1 MRALPGAGAVLL
13 SVAAVLAAPLM
24 AQSRAD
30 GGTRADEAPIV
41 VTGIR
46 DIVVNGHAINC
57 RRLPGDPLG
66 RIIVGTSFGPRS
78 RLAVV
83 PQGSGGYAVEQDSE
97 QITGPDFWQR
107 VGIGIDQYV
116 FRSPANGRPM
126 CVGGTADLQ
135 PYGGF
140 RRIVD
145 AGPYR
150 GHRVRFTLWVATRQ
164 ANLVHFWLA
173 AGTNET
179 RPRAGARRPVN
190 RLYNGGNT
198 NNVHWGGNHGWTPVL
213 LETGPVASQA
223 AHISYGFNLQGSGDV
238 WVYAPRLE
246 IVPDESPG
254 AETGDRI
261 VIGRSQR

>member
-1 MRALPGAGAVLL
+1 MRSVVGTGAFLL
-13 SVAAVLAAPLM
+13 CAIPFLAAPLV
-24 AQSRAD
+24 AQSRERD
-30 GGTRADEAPIV
+30 GTREDDAPII
-41 VTGIR
+41 VTGMR
-46 DIVVNGHAINC
+46 DIVVNGHAIRC
-57 RRLPGDPLG
+57 RRLPGDPLD
-66 RIIVGTSFGPRS
+66 RIVTPYGQHS
-78 RLAVV
+78 RVAVV
-83 PQGSGGYAVEQDSE
+83 PQGSGGFAVVQDSE
-97 QITGPDFWQR
+97 QITGPEFWQR

-116 FRSPANGRPM
+116 FRSPSNRRPM
-126 CVGGTADLQ
+126 CIGGTGDMHS
-135 PYGGF
+135 YGGF

-150 GHRVRFTLWVATRQ
+150 GHRIRFTLWVATSQ

-213 LETGPVASQA
+213 LETGPVASEA

-238 WVYAPRLE
+238 WVYGPTLE
-246 IVPDESPG
+246 TIADDSPG
-254 AETGDRI
+254 ADTGDRI
-261 VIGRSQR
+261 VIGRSPR